1 MGDDQRCA
9 RVLLVEDDVHMAGA
23 LTRVLESDGLD
34 VVGVAAEAR
43 AVVALVQELR
53 PDVVL
58 MDVELGGSLDGISLA
73 EEILVCE
80 DTPVV
85 FLSGG
90 DSRDSARRAARSGAY
105 AFLGKPASG
114 TSVVATLRM
123 AIARH
128 GELRDGRDH
137 ARVFSHALEV
147 VDACVVVLQRE
158 GEIEFMNRAAT
169 ALTGWTLTEAK
180 VRRPPWVEQL
190 RPLAEETEPPSS
202 ITVQRRTGEPMTC
215 TVKRFPDANGGT
227 ICLVRPFVGDPIA

>member
-1 MGDDQRCA
+1 MGDEERFA
-9 RVLLVEDDVHMAGA
+9 RVLVVEDDTHIASA
-23 LTRVLESDGLD
+23 LISVLQSDGLA
-34 VVGVAAEAR
+34 VVGVAEDAR

-58 MDVELGGSLDGISLA
+58 MDVQLGGSLDGISLA

-85 FLSGG
+85 LLSGG
-90 DSRDSARRAARSGAY
+90 DNRDDARRAARSGAY

-114 TSVVATLRM
+114 ASVVATLRM

-128 GELRDGRDH
+128 EALRDGRDH

-180 VRRPPWVEQL
+180 VRRPPWVDQL
-190 RPLAEETEPPSS
+190 RPLPEEAEPPSS
-202 ITVQRRTGEPMTC
+202 ITVQRRTGEPMMC

-227 ICLVRPFVGDPIA
+227 ICLVRPFVGDPSA